1 MEHYG
6 QLMGLEVLLS
16 TQLTKVDYDE
26 SKQTYRVEVESP
38 DGTKTFTPRHVV
50 LATGTFGDKPIIPEF
65 AGQKSFKG
73 KLYHSI
79 EHKSAGLIPD
89 LGNKRVVVIG
99 AGTSAHDIA
108 QDFVSSGAKEVSM
121 VQRHPIFSLSVEAME
136 ALQLTLWNLPELSTE
151 DADLV
156 GNSIPLAVIRTMSIG
171 LTQAMAA
178 FDKDMLDGLKAAG
191 LALRT
196 GEDGYGLADHQLIK
210 GGHFYIDQ
218 GANQMII
225 DGRIK
230 IHRCEGGVKEFHEDG
245 LTLADGKKIE
255 ADVVVLATGYH
266 RNISTVEQFLG
277 RDAAEKMPNFGLL
290 DAENERDGVSRSF
303 IASQKSHVRGGALLT
318 HIRLVVAP
326 DWRPGL
332 LVHDREFHVVS
343 AIFRSPRTADCC
355 GREGPQRNPL
365 CYSHQI
371 GSGSRVSSGC
381 SSFPRHNPNVLQ
393 HGIAVPEHPI
403 MEVACTLI
411 EIPCRNRH
419 KIGLYHILA
428 MTAV

>member
-196 GEDGYGLADHQLIK
+196 GGDGYGLADHQLIK

-230 IHRCEGGVKEFHEDG
+230 IHRCEEGVKEFHEDG

-290 DAENERDGVSRSF
+290 DTESERDGVSGLSISAHLEQSLAYKYIF
-303 IASQKSHVRGGALLT
+303 
-318 HIRLVVAP
+318 LVVAP
-326 DWRPGL
+326 DWRAGL
-332 LVHDREFHVVS
+332 LVHDGELHVVS
-343 AIFRSPRTADCC
+343 AIFRQSRIADCC
-355 GREGPQRNPL
+355 G
-365 CYSHQI
+365 
-371 GSGSRVSSGC
+371 
-381 SSFPRHNPNVLQ
+381 
-393 HGIAVPEHPI
+393 
-403 MEVACTLI
+403 
-411 EIPCRNRH
+411 
-419 KIGLYHILA
+419 
-428 MTAV
+428 